1 MTMIQQDQAA
11 IELQRRDEW
20 RKTLDR
26 EVQLNTAQIEAMQER
41 VRNSVVTGGMAY
53 DLQLFIARRGWE
65 IGYAT
70 SRHTIQKWDSLTA
83 WIEDYTDNGGL
94 QSTPSKVFPY
104 IAHAEVKVT
113 DMQREAVAKFCTA
126 LDPVDR
132 LAIRPQAMKV
142 AEVLGDQS
150 LVDIVHDTTKREHGG
165 DRKSDQALVT
175 NARSDTRLNPNTKQ
189 GARQQLRSYA
199 ADPKRCER
207 YGKDHELCKEAWV
220 KVEQGEMSVNEGRI
234 HCGLQKK
241 EPSRVF
247 YATKDLE
254 AFVARIKAVFPADAC
269 RTIAHLLTDSND

>member
-1 MTMIQQDQAA
+1 MTVMQQDQAA
-11 IELQRRDEW
+11 IELARRDEW

-83 WIEDYTDNGGL
+83 WIEDFTDNGGL

-104 IAHAEVKVT
+104 IAHAEVTVT
-113 DMQREAVAKFCTA
+113 DMQREAVEMFCTE

-150 LVDIVHDTTKREHGG
+150 LVDIVHDTTKREQGQW
-165 DRKSDQALVT
+165 DKSSLVT
-175 NARSDTRLNPNTKQ
+175 NGLTPTRLSPNTTQ
-189 GARQQLRSYA
+189 GARQQLRAYA
-199 ADPKRCER
+199 ADPKRCKR

-220 KVEQGEMSVNEGRI
+220 KVEQGEISVNEGRI
-234 HCGLQKK
+234 YCGLQKK

-269 RTIAHLLTDSND
+269 RTIAQLLTD

>member
-11 IELQRRDEW
+11 IELARRDEW

-26 EVQLNTAQIEAMQER
+26 EIQLNTAQIEAMQER

-70 SRHTIQKWDSLTA
+70 SRHTIQRWDSMRE

-94 QSTPSKVFPY
+94 QSTPAKVVPY

-113 DMQREAVAKFCTA
+113 DLQRETMQVFCTE

-150 LVDIVHDTTKREHGG
+150 LVDIVHDTTKRSEG
-165 DRKSDQALVT
+165 RPK
-175 NARSDTRLNPNTKQ
+175 NARRSTHVSKRSDPRGNKQ
-189 GARQQLRSYA
+189 AARQQLRDYA
-199 ADPKRCER
+199 GDSKRCER
-207 YGKDHELCKEAWV
+207 YGKDHALCQEAWV
-220 KVEQGEMSVNEGRI
+220 LHESGKLSIREAQE
-234 HCGLQKK
+234 HCGLLKK
-241 EPSRVF
+241 EPARMIYIV
-247 YATKDLE
+247 KDT
-254 AFVARIKAVFPADAC
+254 AKMADQAAAAMSTE
-269 RTIAHLLTDSND
+269 RLTSFIAHLQEKLDARL

>member
-1 MTMIQQDQAA
+1 MTVMQQDQAA
-11 IELQRRDEW
+11 IELARRDEW

-53 DLQLFIARRGWE
+53 DLQLFISRRGWE

-83 WIEDYTDNGGL
+83 WIEDFTDNGGL

-113 DMQREAVAKFCTA
+113 DMQREAVEMFCTE
-126 LDPVDR
+126 LEPVDR

-150 LVDIVHDTTKREHGG
+150 LVDIVHDTTKRVQGSHGG
-165 DRKSDQALVT
+165 VSSVVT
-175 NARSDTRLNPNTKQ
+175 TEERSTRLHHTTTQ
-189 GARQQLRSYA
+189 GARQQLRAYA

-207 YGKDHELCKEAWV
+207 YNKDHALCQEAWV

-234 HCGLQKK
+234 YCGLQKK

-269 RTIAHLLTDSND
+269 RTIAHLLTD

>member
-1 MTMIQQDQAA
+1 MG
-11 IELQRRDEW
+11 
-20 RKTLDR
+20 DR
-26 EVQLNTAQIEAMQER
+26 
-41 VRNSVVTGGMAY
+41 
-53 DLQLFIARRGWE
+53 
-65 IGYAT
+65 YAT
-70 SRHTIQKWDSLTA
+70 SRHTIQRDSLTA

-113 DMQREAVAKFCTA
+113 DMQREAVAQFCTE

-150 LVDIVHDTTKREHGG
+150 LVDIVHDTTKRSEGRPKNG
-165 DRKSDQALVT
+165 VVT
-175 NARSDTRLNPNTKQ
+175 TPLTTKLHANTKE
-189 GARQQLRSYA
+189 GARQQLRAYA

-207 YGKDHELCKEAWV
+207 YGKDHVLCQEAWV

-234 HCGLQKK
+234 YCGLQKK

-247 YATKDLE
+247 YATKDLK

-269 RTIAHLLTDSND
+269 RTIAQLLTE

>member
-1 MTMIQQDQAA
+1 MTMMQQDQAA
-11 IELQRRDEW
+11 IELARRDEW

-83 WIEDYTDNGGL
+83 WIEDFTDNGGL

-104 IAHAEVKVT
+104 IAHAEVTVT
-113 DMQREAVAKFCTA
+113 DLQREAVAQFCTE

-150 LVDIVHDTTKREHGG
+150 LVDIVHDTTKRSHGG
-165 DRKSDQALVT
+165 DRKSDQACD
-175 NARSDTRLNPNTKQ
+175 NTRLKTHLDPRHGQ
-189 GARQQLRSYA
+189 GARQQLRAYA

-207 YGKDHELCKEAWV
+207 YNKDHELCKEAWV

-234 HCGLQKK
+234 YCGLQKK

-269 RTIAHLLTDSND
+269 RTIAKLLTD